1 MFRSKKC
8 WKELTCF
15 FQQHKLI
22 VSICVISALLIAKAS
37 TLPVWG
43 GLPHNIQQYLLAPKG
58 GSDEWEIYSILSN
71 LSFAYISSI
80 ITYILIQY
88 IPERRK
94 AIKAFVTLRS
104 DLEQI
109 YSSMS
114 RLISMFLFDMQIDK
128 SESQIILSDV
138 AEMKHMYITNEC
150 KMCEIHPYRNGV
162 DQRTV
167 SEDYNLHKDS
177 HIFSEG
183 ILKRIEKIERTPC
196 YVQLDNRIVDL
207 LDEIKHNGFC
217 GKLSCEHTL
226 IEPIP
231 SVKPVIINFDT
242 DFVQLIHLHKCL
254 AQYNIDLT
262 TYEFVR
268 ITMEEREK
276 RTRWKLFHFDRS
288 LFHIMPEKAEYVVS
302 GIMNIPLDDEVL
314 EKSVA
319 VILEML
325 VCHDAYPDKCKTL
338 LQPAQKLGEYL
349 LLSETNPLQKPL
361 HLLNY
366 FQVIKRDRPLCA
378 KEKKRL
384 QFLLKNPKNHPQ
396 ILLGAAILIER
407 FDIAKRMYDRL
418 SDEERHIF
426 IQFPIYH
433 LWPDPPVPANSEPMI
448 FTLQSKE

>member
-8 WKELTCF
+8 WKELTWF

-43 GLPHNIQQYLLAPKG
+43 WLPHSIQQYLLAPKG

-138 AEMKHMYITNEC
+138 VEMKHMYITNEC

-183 ILKRIEKIERTPC
+183 PRLRRVRGQP
-196 YVQLDNRIVDL
+196 
-207 LDEIKHNGFC
+207 
-217 GKLSCEHTL
+217 
-226 IEPIP
+226 
-231 SVKPVIINFDT
+231 
-242 DFVQLIHLHKCL
+242 LHRHPRP
-254 AQYNIDLT
+254 AHV
-262 TYEFVR
+262 EGAHR
-268 ITMEEREK
+268 PHR
-276 RTRWKLFHFDRS
+276 
-288 LFHIMPEKAEYVVS
+288 
-302 GIMNIPLDDEVL
+302 
-314 EKSVA
+314 
-319 VILEML
+319 
-325 VCHDAYPDKCKTL
+325 L
-338 LQPAQKLGEYL
+338 LQRVHQALQRDPPAGENVRGQL
-349 LLSETNPLQKPL
+349 LQGYVRHRPGRDEHRPRGVLLCRVPLP
-361 HLLNY
+361 
-366 FQVIKRDRPLCA
+366 P
-378 KEKKRL
+378 
-384 QFLLKNPKNHPQ
+384 
-396 ILLGAAILIER
+396 GAA
-407 FDIAKRMYDRL
+407 
-418 SDEERHIF
+418 
-426 IQFPIYH
+426 
-433 LWPDPPVPANSEPMI
+433 
-448 FTLQSKE
+448 